1 MEGNGENAKLLT
13 SSPKR
18 NGPAFAAG
26 IIIIINRIWI
36 QDAIIPI
43 GYLLPS
49 HQKLLVCN
57 VLNHFVFQMM
67 A

>member
-26 IIIIINRIWI
+26 IINIINRIWI

-43 GYLLPS
+43 REDGP
-49 HQKLLVCN
+49 
-57 VLNHFVFQMM
+57 
-67 A
+67 